1 MTSRTPHYRNV
12 TTGRPAFVGAPTP
25 LLAVLVAAAFWV
37 LGIVVLSGT
46 PAAQHLSNFGLT
58 AAALLAGCAAWA
70 RARRHQGSVAR
81 FWRLLGTAAL
91 SWSAGQMVWTYY
103 ESVRGQGVPFP
114 SLADVGYLGLPP
126 LAAAAL
132 LSLPLAAPSLAGRVR
147 TLLDGLM
154 VAASMLLCSWIIVL
168 GPVFRAGADSFGVQL
183 ISLAYPIGDVIV
195 ITLVLYTWLRAR
207 HLHRHLPV
215 SLPLVGSGLLAFA
228 ISDSGFT
235 YLTTIGAYSSGNVI
249 DIGWFAGF
257 VLLLVAALWPE
268 PEEAANSEQDLTGRP
283 LGNLLPYCA
292 VSVALLTSVV
302 ELVRTG
308 QTDVVVSWIRTAL
321 MVLLVARQVLTLLE
335 NQALADHLEHR
346 VEERTAELHR
356 SRNLLVAGL
365 EKEAD
370 AVRRLQELDRAKDEF
385 VATVSHELRTP
396 ITSIKGYVELLLDA
410 QGEDAD
416 PAYAEMLR
424 TVQRNGDR
432 LASLAENLLTVAR
445 LESGEFDL
453 DLKPVD
459 LGDVV
464 GRIEAALRPVISE
477 RDLDVRYTIPPEPIL
492 TNGDVQYLERVL
504 FNLMSNSLKFTE
516 DGGSICCTVRR
527 EADRAVLEVS
537 DTGIGIPVE
546 EQEHLFTR
554 FFRSSTAQRQAI
566 QGTGL
571 GLAIAS
577 SIVTRHGGEM
587 DVWSEHGRGTKV
599 RVALPSVA
607 LHGVAV

>member
-1 MTSRTPHYRNV
+1 MV
-12 TTGRPAFVGAPTP
+12 
-25 LLAVLVAAAFWV
+25 VLVGSVVWVVSMLV
-37 LGIVVLSGT
+37 LGDSSAGQQI
-46 PAAQHLSNFGLT
+46 SNFGL
-58 AAALLAGCAAWA
+58 AGAALLAGAGAWLC
-70 RARRHQGSVAR
+70 ARRHHGPTAR
-81 FWRLLGTAAL
+81 FWWLLGAAAM
-91 SWSAGQMVWTYY
+91 SWSAGQWVWTYY
-103 ESVRGQGVPFP
+103 ESVRGEEVPFP

-132 LSLPLAAPSLAGRVR
+132 LSLPLAAPGLAGRVR

-154 VAASMLLCSWIIVL
+154 VAASMLLCSWILVL
-168 GPVFRAGADSFGVQL
+168 GPVFRSGVDSFFVQL

-207 HLHRHLPV
+207 HLHRGLPP
-215 SLPLVGSGLLAFA
+215 SLLLVGTGLLAFA

-257 VLLLVAALWPE
+257 MLLLVAALWPE
-268 PEEAANSEQDLTGRP
+268 REEAEDEDQDVASRP
-283 LGNLLPYCA
+283 LGNLLPYGA
-292 VSVALLTSVV
+292 VSVALLTSVI

-308 QTDVVVSWIRTAL
+308 QTDVYVSWIRSAL
-321 MVLLVARQVLTLLE
+321 MVLLVVRQILTLLE

-346 VEERTAELHR
+346 VEERTAELQR
-356 SRNLLVAGL
+356 SRALLVAGL

-410 QGEDAD
+410 GPDDVA
-416 PAYAEMLR
+416 PTYTGMLR
-424 TVQRNGDR
+424 TVQRNADR
-432 LASLAENLLTVAR
+432 LTSLAENLLAVAR

-459 LGDVV
+459 LGVV
-464 GRIEAALRPVISE
+464 VRRIEDALRPVVSE
-477 RDLDVRYTIPPEPIL
+477 RRLEVTYVTPPEPVLI
-492 TNGDVQYLERVL
+492 NGDVGYLERVL
-504 FNLMSNSLKFTE
+504 FNLMSNALKFTE
-516 DGGSICCTVRR
+516 DGGSICCGLLRD
-527 EADRAVLEVS
+527 ADRAILEVA

-577 SIVTRHGGEM
+577 SIVQRHGGEIE
-587 DVWSEHGRGTKV
+587 VWSEQGSGTKV
-599 RVALPSVA
+599 RVALPLTAPHAVRSRAA
-607 LHGVAV
+607 LLPG

>member
-1 MTSRTPHYRNV
+1 MT
-12 TTGRPAFVGAPTP
+12 
-25 LLAVLVAAAFWV
+25 AALWV
-37 LGIVVLSGT
+37 LGMVVLAET
-46 PAAQHLSNFGLT
+46 PAAQHLSNFGL
-58 AAALLAGCAAWA
+58 AGVALLTGCAAWA

-103 ESVRGQGVPFP
+103 ESVRGQEVPFP

-132 LSLPLAAPSLAGRVR
+132 MSLPLAAPTLAGRVR
-147 TLLDGLM
+147 TLMDGLM
-154 VAASMLLCSWIIVL
+154 VATSLLLCSWIIVL
-168 GPVFRAGADSFGVQL
+168 GPVFRAGADSFGVQM

-257 VLLLVAALWPE
+257 VLMLVAALWPE
-268 PEEAANSEQDLTGRP
+268 PAEAANSEQDLTSRP

-308 QTDVVVSWIRTAL
+308 QMDVVVSWIRTTL
-321 MVLLVARQVLTLLE
+321 MILLVARQILTMVE

-346 VEERTAELHR
+346 VEARTAELHR

-410 QGEDAD
+410 HAEDAD
-416 PAYAEMLR
+416 PAHAEMLR

-432 LASLAENLLTVAR
+432 LASLAENLLAVAQ

-477 RDLDVRYTIPPEPIL
+477 RDLDVSYTIPAEPIL
-492 TNGDVQYLERVL
+492 THGDVQYLERVL

-516 DGGSICCTVRR
+516 DGGSIGCTLRR
-527 EADRAVLEVS
+527 EADRAVLEIS

-546 EQEHLFTR
+546 EQKHLFTR
-554 FFRSSTAQRQAI
+554 FFRSSTARHQAI

-587 DVWSEHGRGTKV
+587 DLWSEHGRGTKV
-599 RVALPSVA
+599 RVALPTVA

>member
-1 MTSRTPHYRNV
+1 MPV
-12 TTGRPAFVGAPTP
+12 V
-25 LLAVLVAAAFWV
+25 AVLVAAALWV
-37 LGIVVLSGT
+37 LGMVMLAET
-46 PAAQHLSNFGLT
+46 PAAQQLSNLGL
-58 AAALLAGCAAWA
+58 AGAALLAGCAAWR
-70 RARRHQGSVAR
+70 RARLDQDSVAR
-81 FWRLLGTAAL
+81 FWRLLGASAL

-103 ESVRGQGVPFP
+103 ESVRGEEVPFP

-132 LSLPLAAPSLAGRVR
+132 LSLPLAAPSLAGRAR
-147 TLLDGLM
+147 TLMDGLM

-168 GPVFRAGADSFGVQL
+168 RPVFRAGADSFTVQL

-195 ITLVLYTWLRAR
+195 ITLVLYTWLRSR
-207 HLHRHLPV
+207 HLHRRLPV

-228 ISDSGFT
+228 IADSGFT

-249 DIGWFAGF
+249 DIGWFVGF
-257 VLLLVAALWPE
+257 VLMLVAALWPE
-268 PEEAANSEQDLTGRP
+268 PEEASESEQALTSRP

-292 VSVALLTSVV
+292 VSVALLTSVI
-302 ELVRTG
+302 ELLRTG
-308 QTDVVVSWIRTAL
+308 QTDLVISWIRTTI
-321 MVLLVARQVLTLLE
+321 MVLLVARQILTLVE
-335 NQALADHLEHR
+335 NQALADDLEHR
-346 VEERTAELHR
+346 VEERTAELR
-356 SRNLLVAGL
+356 KSRNLLVAGL

-410 QGEDAD
+410 HAENAD
-416 PAYAEMLR
+416 PALTEMLR

-432 LASLAENLLTVAR
+432 LASLAENLLAVAR

-464 GRIEAALRPVISE
+464 GRIETALRPVISE
-477 RDLDVRYTIPPEPIL
+477 RNLDVRYTIPPEPVL
-492 TNGDVQYLERVL
+492 TNGDVGYLERVL

-516 DGGSICCTVRR
+516 DGGSICCSLRR
-527 EADRAVLEVS
+527 DADRAVLEVI

-577 SIVTRHGGEM
+577 SIVTRHGGEI
-587 DVWSEHGRGTKV
+587 DVWSEHGRGTRV
-599 RVALPSVA
+599 RVELPSVA
-607 LHGVAV
+607 LQGVAV

>member
-1 MTSRTPHYRNV
+1 
-12 TTGRPAFVGAPTP
+12 
-25 LLAVLVAAAFWV
+25 
-37 LGIVVLSGT
+37 
-46 PAAQHLSNFGLT
+46 
-58 AAALLAGCAAWA
+58 
-70 RARRHQGSVAR
+70 
-81 FWRLLGTAAL
+81 
-91 SWSAGQMVWTYY
+91 MVWTYY
-103 ESVRGQGVPFP
+103 ESVRGPEVPFP

-168 GPVFRAGADSFGVQL
+168 GPVFRAGADSFMVQL

-207 HLHRHLPV
+207 HLHRRLPV

-228 ISDSGFT
+228 VADSGFT
-235 YLTTIGAYSSGNVI
+235 YLTTIGAYSSGDVI

-257 VLLLVAALWPE
+257 VLMLVAALWPE
-268 PEEAANSEQDLTGRP
+268 PTEVADSEQDLSSRP

-292 VSVALLTSVV
+292 VSVALLTSVI

-308 QTDVVVSWIRTAL
+308 QTDVVVSWIRTTL

-335 NQALADHLEHR
+335 NQALANHLEHR
-346 VEERTAELHR
+346 VEERTAELRR

-396 ITSIKGYVELLLDA
+396 ITSIKGYVELMLEAPPGDVS
-410 QGEDAD
+410 
-416 PAYAEMLR
+416 PAYADMLR
-424 TVQRNGDR
+424 TIERNGDR
-432 LASLAENLLTVAR
+432 LASLAENLLAVAR

-453 DLKPVD
+453 DLRPVD

-464 GRIEAALRPVISE
+464 GCIEDALRPVISE
-477 RDLDVRYTIPPEPIL
+477 RNLEVSYSIPPEPVL
-492 TNGDVQYLERVL
+492 TNGDVGYLERVL

-516 DGGSICCTVRR
+516 DGGSIRCSLTQD
-527 EADRAVLEVS
+527 ADRAVLEVK
-537 DTGIGIPVE
+537 DTGIGIPLE

-577 SIVTRHGGEM
+577 SIVNRHGGEI
-587 DVWSEHGRGTKV
+587 DVWSEHGRGTRV
-599 RVALPSVA
+599 RVVLPSTA
-607 LHGVAV
+607 LRGVAV

>member
-1 MTSRTPHYRNV
+1 ML
-12 TTGRPAFVGAPTP
+12 G
-25 LLAVLVAAAFWV
+25 AAALWI
-37 LGIVVLSGT
+37 LGMVVLADT
-46 PAAQHLSNFGLT
+46 PAAQELSNLGLT
-58 AAALLAGCAAWA
+58 GAALLAGCAAWF

-81 FWRLLGTAAL
+81 FWRLLGIAAL

-103 ESVRGQGVPFP
+103 ESVLGQEVPFP

-126 LAAAAL
+126 FAAAAL
-132 LSLPLAAPSLAGRVR
+132 LSLPLSAPGLAGRVR

-154 VAASMLLCSWIIVL
+154 VAASLLLCSWIIVL
-168 GPVFRAGADSFGVQL
+168 GPVIRSGSDSFLAQL

-207 HLHRHLPV
+207 HLHRR
-215 SLPLVGSGLLAFA
+215 LPLSLSLVGTGLLAFA
-228 ISDSGFT
+228 VADSGFT
-235 YLTTIGAYSSGNVI
+235 YLTTIDAYSSGNVI

-257 VLLLVAALWPE
+257 VLMLVAALLPGR
-268 PEEAANSEQDLTGRP
+268 EEAPESEQDVASRP

-292 VSVALLTSVV
+292 VSVALLTSVI
-302 ELVRTG
+302 ELLRTG
-308 QTDVVVSWIRTAL
+308 QTDVVVSWIRSAL
-321 MVLLVARQVLTLLE
+321 MVLLVARQVLTMWE
-335 NQALADHLEHR
+335 NQALANHLEHR
-346 VEERTAELHR
+346 VEERTAELRR

-370 AVRRLQELDRAKDEF
+370 AVRRLKELDQAKDEF

-410 QGEDAD
+410 QADDAD
-416 PAYAEMLR
+416 ATYTEMLR
-424 TVQRNGDR
+424 TIQRNGDR
-432 LASLAENLLTVAR
+432 LTSLAENLLAVAR

-453 DLKPVD
+453 DLEPVD

-464 GRIEAALRPVISE
+464 GRIEDALRPVVSE
-477 RDLDVRYTIPPEPIL
+477 RDLDVSYSIPPEPIL
-492 TNGDVQYLERVL
+492 TNGDVQHLERVL

-516 DGGSICCTVRR
+516 DGGAISCTLTRV
-527 EADRAVLEVS
+527 ADQAVLEVS

-554 FFRSSTAQRQAI
+554 FFRSSTAQHQAI

-577 SIVTRHGGEM
+577 SIVTRHGGKM

-599 RVALPSVA
+599 RVVLPSVV

>member
-1 MTSRTPHYRNV
+1 M
-12 TTGRPAFVGAPTP
+12 
-25 LLAVLVAAAFWV
+25 
-37 LGIVVLSGT
+37 
-46 PAAQHLSNFGLT
+46 
-58 AAALLAGCAAWA
+58 
-70 RARRHQGSVAR
+70 
-81 FWRLLGTAAL
+81 
-91 SWSAGQMVWTYY
+91 
-103 ESVRGQGVPFP
+103 
-114 SLADVGYLGLPP
+114 
-126 LAAAAL
+126 
-132 LSLPLAAPSLAGRVR
+132 
-147 TLLDGLM
+147 
-154 VAASMLLCSWIIVL
+154 
-168 GPVFRAGADSFGVQL
+168 
-183 ISLAYPIGDVIV
+183 
-195 ITLVLYTWLRAR
+195 
-207 HLHRHLPV
+207 
-215 SLPLVGSGLLAFA
+215 
-228 ISDSGFT
+228 
-235 YLTTIGAYSSGNVI
+235 
-249 DIGWFAGF
+249 
-257 VLLLVAALWPE
+257 LLVAALWPE

-410 QGEDAD
+410 QAEDAD
-416 PAYAEMLR
+416 PAHAEMLR

-516 DGGSICCTVRR
+516 DGGSICCTVSR